1 MDPFVFGCLIFG
13 GGAAMMGLHYD
24 SDFRQKFKETS
35 DEEAAYYKKQYYR
48 RMIASGMIALVGVL
62 FMVYRLLP
70 ERSITRLW
78 LIGLVLILV
87 GCVVVFGAIDFGS
100 ISRLFAIQQ
109 KKSADSARE
118 LADELARI
126 KKNRREQAGGKQQD
140 IDPGNIVKR
149 EEGDS
154 DSSLGDSSL
163 GDSSLGDSTDTD
175 SK

>member
-1 MDPFVFGCLIFG
+1 MDPFVFGCLVFG

-48 RMIASGMIALVGVL
+48 RMIASGMIALVGIL

-70 ERSITRLW
+70 DRSIIRVW

-100 ISRLFAIQQ
+100 INRLFAIQR
-109 KKSADSARE
+109 KKSADSAKQ

-126 KKNRREQAGGKQQD
+126 KKNRREQT
-140 IDPGNIVKR
+140 
-149 EEGDS
+149 EGDRQDNHPKDVEAKNGKTGES
-154 DSSLGDSSL
+154 DSDWPAEE
-163 GDSSLGDSTDTD
+163 

>member
-1 MDPFVFGCLIFG
+1 
-13 GGAAMMGLHYD
+13 
-24 SDFRQKFKETS
+24 
-35 DEEAAYYKKQYYR
+35 
-48 RMIASGMIALVGVL
+48 
-62 FMVYRLLP
+62 
-70 ERSITRLW
+70 

-163 GDSSLGDSTDTD
+163 GDSTDTD

>member
-126 KKNRREQAGGKQQD
+126 KKNRREQAKGEPQD
-140 IDPGNIVKR
+140 IDPRNVEAKIVKP
-149 EEGDS
+149 EEGDPN
-154 DSSLGDSSL
+154 LP
-163 GDSSLGDSTDTD
+163 LGDSTGSD